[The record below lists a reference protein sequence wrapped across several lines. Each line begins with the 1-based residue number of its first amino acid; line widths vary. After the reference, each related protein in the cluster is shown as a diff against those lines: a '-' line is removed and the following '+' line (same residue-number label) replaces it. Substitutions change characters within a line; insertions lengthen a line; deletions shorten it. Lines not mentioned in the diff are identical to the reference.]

1 MHLNGHVANYFRQLT
16 RQDDLEAISAIELLQ
31 PARASVLVNLDELNP
46 TVSATVCS
54 SYIWSKSSS
63 GVHGAILTIPRAASS
78 LDNSLNERAIMP
90 QGRWL

>member
-16 RQDDLEAISAIELLQ
+16 RQDDLEAIFAIELLQ

-54 SYIWSKSSS
+54 SYI
-63 GVHGAILTIPRAASS
+63 
-78 LDNSLNERAIMP
+78 
-90 QGRWL
+90 